1 MCHLAGIDGPLK
13 LVDRLTPIEQGA
25 QLAAKLRIA
34 EEVAQ
39 EQRAQQFAQ
48 VIRSFVDGVA
58 LGGAAEALQRDNRTH
73 ASRID

>member
-1 MCHLAGIDGPLK
+1 
-13 LVDRLTPIEQGA
+13 VDRLTPIEQGA

-58 LGGAAEALQRDNRTH
+58 WAALPKRCSATIALTRPE
-73 ASRID
+73 